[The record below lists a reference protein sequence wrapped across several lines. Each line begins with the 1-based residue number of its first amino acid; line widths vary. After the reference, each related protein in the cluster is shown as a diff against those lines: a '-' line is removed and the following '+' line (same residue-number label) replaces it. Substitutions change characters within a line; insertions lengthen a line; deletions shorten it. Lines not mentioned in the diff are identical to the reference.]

1 MYVRFLRRRINCN
14 EAHFQI
20 LLTEN
25 WLVVVFWLVEKNY
38 FNSALS
44 NLVFSMLQMQ
54 AAMGRRRFRV
64 IARKKQ
70 TTIASFDKILLQ
82 RSQGSETGL
91 SLLFLLTTFAVRIWV
106 NLQA

>member
-1 MYVRFLRRRINCN
+1 MLGVVGLVRFSPASSR
-14 EAHFQI
+14 EV
-20 LLTEN
+20 
-25 WLVVVFWLVEKNY
+25 LVGVFRLVEKNY

-44 NLVFSMLQMQ
+44 NFVLYVVN
-54 AAMGRRRFRV
+54 ARRRFRV